1 MKARL
6 ILTGK
11 IINVVKND
19 EFDAYDY
26 IATKTGIKYYK
37 EELEI
42 ISNKDNYNI
51 QEYLDSLDKESLLT
65 IIKYGLRGSD
75 APEGVTVE
83 DIYEL
88 IGCQYISETM

>member
-6 ILTGK
+6 LITGK

-26 IATKTGIKYYK
+26 IETKTGIKYYK

-42 ISNKDNYNI
+42 LDKDNYKI
-51 QEYLDSLDKESLLT
+51 QEYLDSLDKEALLS